1 MLNRRSCFTTLI
13 PCNLFEG
20 PHTFQKTTVWW
31 STSGR
36 FPFQDFWPEIKWNGK
51 SFENLRIRFKC
62 TLFDGIS
69 TIIETFAKGVGF
81 NLPTEHEVTRTSE
94 KKNNTGRRSISSRSM
109 PVTTNSGRWSEAFYF
124 TSKKSIIC
132 IGEFLL
138 NGKRPHLSSRGNK
151 VDRVMYDVWACVKML
166 RPFTKFYS
174 RAMKAYKE
182 WRHLTQK

>member
-36 FPFQDFWPEIKWNGK
+36 FPFRDFWPEIKWNGK

-94 KKNNTGRRSISSRSM
+94 KKKQYWETKHLQQINARDHEFWE
-109 PVTTNSGRWSEAFYF
+109 V
-124 TSKKSIIC
+124 
-132 IGEFLL
+132 IGGVLF
-138 NGKRPHLSSRGNK
+138 H
-151 VDRVMYDVWACVKML
+151 
-166 RPFTKFYS
+166 
-174 RAMKAYKE
+174 
-182 WRHLTQK
+182 